1 MAVNRF
7 NNNMFQFEDFDMS
20 GIMNPEL
27 VDIMEMRKEA
37 NLARG
42 NATDQYEADVADFK
56 NIQATEA
63 EQGIASLPTAPTF
76 PSRVEYTPAPV
87 TTPTNFFP
95 NVNQD
100 LLNDMLRNGEI
111 GKGLDFDIPLI
122 PETENFGMQFDPPG
136 QYDSPNFNLE
146 DIDFTNI
153 PNIPTFVDNPYTEVF
168 DTPTPE
174 PDPFANLPD
183 LGVYDFD
190 INDFIDPVVTDL
202 PLNDPNNP
210 FPNDERGGGDQDY
223 PFDPG
228 MGDVIDVDIPVTDTP
243 VTEGGFFHN
252 LIDSNSPLRDYPFVD
267 PETGG
272 DLVLVIGTPDNPG
285 PGVVVRDPETGELP
299 PGFTDEG
306 PVYPPG
312 TTPPTRYIPPP
323 PPPVRRPYETVIPY
337 ERPLDNVNA
346 GYTRP
351 MDPSLFGSTPGFE
364 NSPLRQQP
372 TGMKGGGRVP
382 MGNNNML
389 NSGLSRLPL
398 NQQNDTLTQ
407 VFQSGFRPRR

>member
-1 MAVNRF
+1 MAIQKF
-7 NNNMFQFEDFDMS
+7 NNNMFQFEDFDMT

-63 EQGIASLPTAPTF
+63 EQGIASLPNAPQMPESLKDRIVDADFF
-76 PSRVEYTPAPV
+76 PSLQDLPTVPNIDY
-87 TTPTNFFP
+87 TNFNPTLFGQP
-95 NVNQD
+95 F
-100 LLNDMLRNGEI
+100 I
-111 GKGLDFDIPLI
+111 TPDI
-122 PETENFGMQFDPPG
+122 TF
-136 QYDSPNFNLE
+136 E
-146 DIDFTNI
+146 DIDYTNIPEVPVI

-183 LGVYDFD
+183 LGVVDFPDFNFD
-190 INDFIDPVVTDL
+190 IPELGIVN
-202 PLNDPNNP
+202 
-210 FPNDERGGGDQDY
+210 
-223 PFDPG
+223 
-228 MGDVIDVDIPVTDTP
+228 VDDTISTMPVTDDIIDVNIPVSDTP
-243 VTEGGFFHN
+243 VS
-252 LIDSNSPLRDYPFVD
+252 DKPLPDYPFVD

-272 DLVLVIGTPDNPG
+272 DYVFIVGDPINPG
-285 PGVVVRDPETGELP
+285 PGVVVRNPETGELP
-299 PGFTDEG
+299 PGVTSGGVFG
-306 PVYPPG
+306 PAGTIPPTEVYMPRPP
-312 TTPPTRYIPPP
+312 TPPARI
-323 PPPVRRPYETVIPY
+323 
-337 ERPLDNVNA
+337 DNVMA

-351 MDPSLFGSTPGFE
+351 MDPSVFGSTPGFE
-364 NSPLRQQP
+364 DSPLRPKP

-389 NSGLSRLPL
+389 NTGLSRLPL

>member
-7 NNNMFQFEDFDMS
+7 NNNMFQFEDFDMT

-27 VDIMEMRKEA
+27 VDVMEMRKEA

-63 EQGIASLPTAPTF
+63 EQGIASLPNAPSM
-76 PSRVEYTPAPV
+76 PN
-87 TTPTNFFP
+87 TPTMP
-95 NVNQD
+95 NVDYTNFNPT
-100 LLNDMLRNGEI
+100 L
-111 GKGLDFDIPLI
+111 FDIPFTPPDL
-122 PETENFGMQFDPPG
+122 NF
-136 QYDSPNFNLE
+136 E
-146 DIDFTNI
+146 DIDYTNIPDIPVI

-183 LGVYDFD
+183 LGLYDYNNNVFD
-190 INDFIDPVVTDL
+190 PTPAPYTDPYEQGDNYVTD
-202 PLNDPNNP
+202 DAIYNP
-210 FPNDERGGGDQDY
+210 TDDI
-223 PFDPG
+223 
-228 MGDVIDVDIPVTDTP
+228 IDVDIPVSD
-243 VTEGGFFHN
+243 
-252 LIDSNSPLRDYPFVD
+252 SPLPDYFFVD

-272 DLVLVIGTPDNPG
+272 DLVLVIGDPTNPG

-306 PVYPPG
+306 PIYPPG
-312 TTPPTRYIPPP
+312 TTPPEVYVPPP
-323 PPPVRRPYETVIPY
+323 ARRPYETVIPF

-364 NSPLRQQP
+364 DSPFRQQP

>member
-7 NNNMFQFEDFDMS
+7 NNNMFQFEDFDMT

-27 VDIMEMRKEA
+27 VDVMEMRKEA

-63 EQGIASLPTAPTF
+63 EQGIASLPNAPSMPNIPTV
-76 PSRVEYTPAPV
+76 PNIDY
-87 TTPTNFFP
+87 TNFNPTLFGIP
-95 NVNQD
+95 FTPPD
-100 LLNDMLRNGEI
+100 L
-111 GKGLDFDIPLI
+111 
-122 PETENFGMQFDPPG
+122 NF
-136 QYDSPNFNLE
+136 E
-146 DIDFTNI
+146 DIDYTNIPDIPVI

-168 DTPTPE
+168 DTPTPD

-183 LGVYDFD
+183 LGLYDYNNNVFD
-190 INDFIDPVVTDL
+190 PTPAPYTDPYEQGDNYVTD
-202 PLNDPNNP
+202 DAIYNP
-210 FPNDERGGGDQDY
+210 TDDI
-223 PFDPG
+223 
-228 MGDVIDVDIPVTDTP
+228 IDVDIPVSD
-243 VTEGGFFHN
+243 
-252 LIDSNSPLRDYPFVD
+252 SPLPDYPFVD

-272 DLVLVIGTPDNPG
+272 DLVLVPGDPNNP
-285 PGVVVRDPETGELP
+285 VIVRDPETGDLP
-299 PGFTDEG
+299 DGYIPGGGDG
-306 PVYPPG
+306 PPG
-312 TTPPTRYIPPP
+312 TIPPEVYVPRPPP
-323 PPPVRRPYETVIPY
+323 PAPRSYETVIPY
-337 ERPLDNVNA
+337 ERPLDNVMA

-364 NSPLRQQP
+364 NSPFRQQP

>member
-27 VDIMEMRKEA
+27 VDVMEMRKEA

-63 EQGIASLPTAPTF
+63 EQGIASLPNAPSMPNIPTV
-76 PSRVEYTPAPV
+76 PNIDYTNLN
-87 TTPTNFFP
+87 PT
-95 NVNQD
+95 
-100 LLNDMLRNGEI
+100 L
-111 GKGLDFDIPLI
+111 FDIPFTPPDL
-122 PETENFGMQFDPPG
+122 NF
-136 QYDSPNFNLE
+136 E
-146 DIDFTNI
+146 DIDYTNIPDIPVI

-174 PDPFANLPD
+174 PDPVVNLPD
-183 LGVYDFD
+183 LGVVDFPDFNFD
-190 INDFIDPVVTDL
+190 IPELGIVNVDDNLSTMPVTD
-202 PLNDPNNP
+202 DI
-210 FPNDERGGGDQDY
+210 
-223 PFDPG
+223 
-228 MGDVIDVDIPVTDTP
+228 IDVDIPT
-243 VTEGGFFHN
+243 N
-252 LIDSNSPLRDYPFVD
+252 DYDLSDYLLVVGD
-267 PETGG
+267 PT
-272 DLVLVIGTPDNPG
+272 NPG
-285 PGVVVRDPETGELP
+285 PGVVVRDPETGEFP
-299 PGFTDEG
+299 PGYEVGNVEG
-306 PVYPPG
+306 PAGTIPPEVYV
-312 TTPPTRYIPPP
+312 PPP
-323 PPPVRRPYETVIPY
+323 PPPAPRSYETVIPY
-337 ERPLDNVNA
+337 ERPLDNVMA

-364 NSPLRQQP
+364 NSPFRQQP
-372 TGMKGGGRVP
+372 RGMKGGGRVP

>member
-27 VDIMEMRKEA
+27 VDVMNMRKEA
-37 NLARG
+37 NAAKG

-56 NIQATEA
+56 DTQATEA
-63 EQGIASLPTAPTF
+63 EQGIASLPTAPNID
-76 PSRVEYTPAPV
+76 Y
-87 TTPTNFFP
+87 TNFNPTLFGQP
-95 NVNQD
+95 FTPPDFNFEDVD
-100 LLNDMLRNGEI
+100 L
-111 GKGLDFDIPLI
+111 
-122 PETENFGMQFDPPG
+122 
-136 QYDSPNFNLE
+136 
-146 DIDFTNI
+146 TNI
-153 PNIPTFVDNPYTEVF
+153 PNIPTSVNNPYTEVF
-168 DTPTPE
+168 TTPTPE
-174 PDPFANLPD
+174 SDPVVNLPD
-183 LGVYDFD
+183 LSTYNFN
-190 INDFIDPVVTDL
+190 INDFIDPVVT
-202 PLNDPNNP
+202 NP
-210 FPNDERGGGDQDY
+210 PVTN
-223 PFDPG
+223 
-228 MGDVIDVDIPVTDTP
+228 DVIDVDIPT
-243 VTEGGFFHN
+243 N
-252 LIDSNSPLRDYPFVD
+252 DYQIVD

-272 DLVLVIGTPDNPG
+272 DYVFIVGTPDNPG

-306 PVYPPG
+306 VQGPAG
-312 TTPPTRYIPPP
+312 TIVEPYIPPAP
-323 PPPVRRPYETVIPY
+323 PPTPRSYETVIPF

-351 MDPSLFGSTPGFE
+351 MDPSVFGSTPGFE
-364 NSPLRQQP
+364 DSPLRPKP

>member
-27 VDIMEMRKEA
+27 VDVMEMRKEA

-56 NIQATEA
+56 DTLATEA
-63 EQGIASLPTAPTF
+63 EQGIASLP
-76 PSRVEYTPAPV
+76 
-87 TTPTNFFP
+87 
-95 NVNQD
+95 
-100 LLNDMLRNGEI
+100 
-111 GKGLDFDIPLI
+111 
-122 PETENFGMQFDPPG
+122 
-136 QYDSPNFNLE
+136 DSPNNTNAQNYYDPTLFGYDINLPDNITAEDFQFE
-146 DIDFTNI
+146 DIDMTGMVPDMPI
-153 PNIPTFVDNPYTEVF
+153 YTNPYAEVF
-168 DTPTPE
+168 DSPAPA
-174 PDPFANLPD
+174 PAPAPLPD
-183 LGVYDFD
+183 LGVVDYNDNVFEPTPAPNEDPYNQGDDF
-190 INDFIDPVVTDL
+190 VTD
-202 PLNDPNNP
+202 DAVYNP
-210 FPNDERGGGDQDY
+210 TDS
-223 PFDPG
+223 
-228 MGDVIDVDIPVTDTP
+228 VIDVDIPVADPPT
-243 VTEGGFFHN
+243 N
-252 LIDSNSPLRDYPFVD
+252 DYQIVD

-272 DLVLVIGTPDNPG
+272 DLVLVPGDPNNP
-285 PGVVVRDPETGELP
+285 VIVRDPETGELP
-299 PGFTDEG
+299 PGYNDDG

-312 TTPPTRYIPPP
+312 TIPPEVYIPPP
-323 PPPVRRPYETVIPY
+323 PPPAPVINPYTNRELKNPY
-337 ERPLDNVNA
+337 TPFERPLDNVMA
-346 GYTRP
+346 GYTQP

-364 NSPLRQQP
+364 DSPLRQQP

>member
-7 NNNMFQFEDFDMS
+7 NNNMFQFEDFDMT

-27 VDIMEMRKEA
+27 VDVMEMRKEA

-63 EQGIASLPTAPTF
+63 EQGIASLPNAPSMPNIPTV
-76 PSRVEYTPAPV
+76 PNIDY
-87 TTPTNFFP
+87 TNFNP
-95 NVNQD
+95 T
-100 LLNDMLRNGEI
+100 L
-111 GKGLDFDIPLI
+111 FDIPFT
-122 PETENFGMQFDPPG
+122 PPDFNF
-136 QYDSPNFNLE
+136 E
-146 DIDFTNI
+146 DIDYTNIPDIPVI

-168 DTPTPE
+168 DTPTPD
-174 PDPFANLPD
+174 PDPVVNLPD
-183 LGVYDFD
+183 LGVVNFPDFNFD
-190 INDFIDPVVTDL
+190 IPELGIVNVDDNLSTMPVTD
-202 PLNDPNNP
+202 DI
-210 FPNDERGGGDQDY
+210 
-223 PFDPG
+223 
-228 MGDVIDVDIPVTDTP
+228 IDVDIPVSD
-243 VTEGGFFHN
+243 
-252 LIDSNSPLRDYPFVD
+252 SPLPDYLFVD

-272 DLVLVIGTPDNPG
+272 DYVLVPGDPNNP
-285 PGVVVRDPETGELP
+285 VVIRDPETGELP
-299 PGFTDEG
+299 SGYNDDG

-312 TTPPTRYIPPP
+312 TTPPEVYVPPP

-337 ERPLDNVNA
+337 ERPLDNVYA

-364 NSPLRQQP
+364 NSPFRQQP

>member
-136 QYDSPNFNLE
+136 QYDSPDLSGLIPNAPTVPNIDYTNLNPTIFGQPFPDIDFNFE
-146 DIDFTNI
+146 DIDLTNI
-153 PNIPTFVDNPYTEVF
+153 PDIPTFVDNPYTEVF

-190 INDFIDPVVTDL
+190 INDFIDL
-202 PLNDPNNP
+202 
-210 FPNDERGGGDQDY
+210 EGEQ

-228 MGDVIDVDIPVTDTP
+228 MGDVIDVDIPVSD
-243 VTEGGFFHN
+243 
-252 LIDSNSPLRDYPFVD
+252 SPLPDYPFVD

-272 DLVLVIGTPDNPG
+272 DLVLVPGDPNNP
-285 PGVVVRDPETGELP
+285 VIVRDPETGDLP
-299 PGFTDEG
+299 PGFSDEG
-306 PVYPPG
+306 PIYPPG
-312 TTPPTRYIPPP
+312 TTPPEVYIPPP
-323 PPPVRRPYETVIPY
+323 ADYFMPDRPAVRRSYETVIPY
-337 ERPLDNVNA
+337 ERPLDNVYA
-346 GYTRP
+346 GYRPP

-364 NSPLRQQP
+364 DSPLRQQP
-372 TGMKGGGRVP
+372 RGMKGGGRVP

>member
-27 VDIMEMRKEA
+27 VDVMEMRKEA

-63 EQGIASLPTAPTF
+63 EQGIASLPNAPSM
-76 PSRVEYTPAPV
+76 P
-87 TTPTNFFP
+87 
-95 NVNQD
+95 
-100 LLNDMLRNGEI
+100 
-111 GKGLDFDIPLI
+111 DIPTI
-122 PETENFGMQFDPPG
+122 PNIDYTNLNPTLFSYDLNLPDTISSEDFQF
-136 QYDSPNFNLE
+136 E
-146 DIDFTNI
+146 DIDMTGMV
-153 PNIPTFVDNPYTEVF
+153 PDLPVYTNPYVDVFTPYTPPVSNDTE
-168 DTPTPE
+168 DTTPYTP
-174 PDPFANLPD
+174 PD
-183 LGVYDFD
+183 
-190 INDFIDPVVTDL
+190 DL
-202 PLNDPNNP
+202 P
-210 FPNDERGGGDQDY
+210 
-223 PFDPG
+223 
-228 MGDVIDVDIPVTDTP
+228 
-243 VTEGGFFHN
+243 
-252 LIDSNSPLRDYPFVD
+252 DYPFVD

-272 DLVLVIGTPDNPG
+272 DYVLVVGDPTNPG
-285 PGVVVRDPETGELP
+285 PGVVVTDPVTGELP
-299 PGFTDEG
+299 DGYIPGGGDG
-306 PVYPPG
+306 PAG

-323 PPPVRRPYETVIPY
+323 VRKPYETVIPY

-364 NSPLRQQP
+364 NSPFRQQP

-382 MGNNNML
+382 MGNNNVL

>member
-56 NIQATEA
+56 NILATEA
-63 EQGIASLPTAPTF
+63 EQGIASLPTAPNID
-76 PSRVEYTPAPV
+76 Y
-87 TTPTNFFP
+87 TNFNPTLFGQP
-95 NVNQD
+95 FITPD
-100 LLNDMLRNGEI
+100 L
-111 GKGLDFDIPLI
+111 
-122 PETENFGMQFDPPG
+122 NF
-136 QYDSPNFNLE
+136 E
-146 DIDFTNI
+146 DIDFTNLPETPVI

-183 LGVYDFD
+183 LGLFDFN
-190 INDFIDPVVTDL
+190 INDFIDPVVTD
-202 PLNDPNNP
+202 PVVTDPVVT
-210 FPNDERGGGDQDY
+210 D
-223 PFDPG
+223 
-228 MGDVIDVDIPVTDTP
+228 DVIDVDIPT
-243 VTEGGFFHN
+243 N
-252 LIDSNSPLRDYPFVD
+252 DYPFVD

-272 DLVLVIGTPDNPG
+272 DYVLVVGDPTNPG
-285 PGVVVRDPETGELP
+285 PGVVVTDPVTGELP
-299 PGFTDEG
+299 PGYIPGGGDG
-306 PVYPPG
+306 PAG
-312 TTPPTRYIPPP
+312 TIVEPYIPPP
-323 PPPVRRPYETVIPY
+323 RQRSYETVIPF
-337 ERPLDNVNA
+337 ERPLDNVMA

-364 NSPLRQQP
+364 DSPLRPKP

>member
-7 NNNMFQFEDFDMS
+7 NNNMFQFEDFDRT

-27 VDIMEMRKEA
+27 VDVMEMRKEA

-63 EQGIASLPTAPTF
+63 EQGIASLPNAPSMPNIPTV
-76 PSRVEYTPAPV
+76 PNIDY
-87 TTPTNFFP
+87 TNFNP
-95 NVNQD
+95 T
-100 LLNDMLRNGEI
+100 L
-111 GKGLDFDIPLI
+111 FDIPFTPPDL
-122 PETENFGMQFDPPG
+122 NF
-136 QYDSPNFNLE
+136 E
-146 DIDFTNI
+146 DIDYTNIPDIPVI

-168 DTPTPE
+168 DTPTPD
-174 PDPFANLPD
+174 PDPVVTLPD
-183 LGVYDFD
+183 LGVVDFPDFNFD
-190 INDFIDPVVTDL
+190 IPELGLVNVDDTISTMPVTD
-202 PLNDPNNP
+202 DI
-210 FPNDERGGGDQDY
+210 
-223 PFDPG
+223 
-228 MGDVIDVDIPVTDTP
+228 IDVDIPVSD
-243 VTEGGFFHN
+243 
-252 LIDSNSPLRDYPFVD
+252 SPLPDYPFVD

-272 DLVLVIGTPDNPG
+272 DIVLVPGDPDNP
-285 PGVVVRDPETGELP
+285 VIVRDPETGELP

-312 TTPPTRYIPPP
+312 TTPPEVYIPPP
-323 PPPVRRPYETVIPY
+323 RQRSYETVIPY
-337 ERPLDNVNA
+337 ERPLDNVMA

-351 MDPSLFGSTPGFE
+351 MDPSVFGSTPGFE
-364 NSPLRQQP
+364 DSPFRQQP